1 MLIFMYLKTL
11 KNTIEFNQLNSVSY
25 TKSNNEINKKKGR
38 LQKHFFPTVF
48 VLDEDLLTSTVY

>member
-1 MLIFMYLKTL
+1 MYLKTL

-25 TKSNNEINKKKGR
+25 IKSNNEINKKKGR
-38 LQKHFFPTVF
+38 LLKHFFRTVF

>member
-1 MLIFMYLKTL
+1 MYLKTL

-25 TKSNNEINKKKGR
+25 IKSNNEINKKKGR